1 MSEGGCIVLHR
12 ATNQRGLL
20 LADILSTLNWLT
32 AYQLEKTAEKLDI
45 LRAAGESQFAM
56 KNNSQTFHAM
66 TLSMIYGE
74 RFIFV
79 SFYDQIRE
87 LEGHP
92 EEQKVLFMLLAF
104 YGLSVMQKYVGT
116 LYEGGFASGELPARL
131 YKEAILQLLPLI
143 KREAIAL
150 VDSIAPP
157 DFIINSPLGMSDGQ
171 LYKHMETRIFSAPQ
185 ALTRPKWWEDIVLRS
200 GAKL

>member
-1 MSEGGCIVLHR
+1 M
-12 ATNQRGLL
+12 
-20 LADILSTLNWLT
+20 DIL
-32 AYQLEKTAEKLDI
+32 K
-45 LRAAGESQFAM
+45 AAGQSPFAM
-56 KNNSQTFHAM
+56 KNNSQTFYAM

-79 SFYDQIRE
+79 SFYEQLRE

-92 EEQKVLFMLLAF
+92 EEQKVLFTLLSF
-104 YGLSVMQKYVGT
+104 YGLSIVQKYVGT
-116 LYEGGFASGELPARL
+116 LYEGGFAAGELPARL
-131 YKEAILQLLPLI
+131 YKEAILYLLPLI
-143 KREAIAL
+143 KTEAIAL
-150 VDSIAPP
+150 IDSIAPP

-185 ALTRPKWWEDIVLRS
+185 ALTRPKWWEDIVLRA